1 MALQP
6 VVKRSV
12 SGDVFEQIVA
22 DVLSGELAPGA
33 TLPSERQLAEA
44 LGVSRPAVREALQR
58 LAAAGLVSVRQGDA
72 TTVLDYRRG
81 AGLEVLPRLLV
92 QAGELDP
99 AVARSILEARLH
111 NGPKVA
117 ELAAARSPRAH
128 TEPDAAPYADGTATT
143 TPSADRSGRTTP
155 TSTSSATDK
164 GDTSHTESAETTP
177 PSGTTASSTTTPG
190 ATTPGATTS
199 DRSASGTTT
208 FGTTP
213 SDTTTPDKTASGTA
227 VSGATTSGTNDFG
240 ATTSGAT
247 TSGATTSGAT
257 TSGTTTSGATTSG
270 TTTSGTTT
278 SGAAASSA
286 RPSGGTATTADT
298 GPAIFDALLA
308 SVEALAA
315 EGDPVVRQRL
325 ALDFWDHVVDAAD
338 SIVFRLMFNMLRAA
352 YEPALVALAPI
363 MSAEVGNVGAY
374 RELAA
379 AIVAGRPQEAA
390 ETARALLEPAT
401 TALIEVLGGH

>member
-117 ELAAARSPRAH
+117 ELAAAR
-128 TEPDAAPYADGTATT
+128 AARTGAAAYADGTATT
-143 TPSADRSGRTTP
+143 TPPADSAGI
-155 TSTSSATDK
+155 TSTSTTSRAT
-164 GDTSHTESAETTP
+164 P
-177 PSGTTASSTTTPG
+177 SST
-190 ATTPGATTS
+190 
-199 DRSASGTTT
+199 
-208 FGTTP
+208 
-213 SDTTTPDKTASGTA
+213 
-227 VSGATTSGTNDFG
+227 N
-240 ATTSGAT
+240 TSGAT
-247 TSGATTSGAT
+247 ATAADEKPGQ
-257 TSGTTTSGATTSG
+257 
-270 TTTSGTTT
+270 
-278 SGAAASSA
+278 AAS
-286 RPSGGTATTADT
+286 
-298 GPAIFDALLA
+298 FDALTA
-308 SVEALAA
+308 SVEMLAA
-315 EGDPVVRQRL
+315 AEDAVARQRL

-390 ETARALLEPAT
+390 EAARALLEPAT

>member
-12 SGDVFEQIVA
+12 SGDVFEQIAA

-58 LAAAGLVSVRQGDA
+58 LAAAGLVAVRQGDA

-92 QAGELDP
+92 QGGELDP

-117 ELAAARSPRAH
+117 ELAATRLADESQSGDDVA
-128 TEPDAAPYADGTATT
+128 TAA
-143 TPSADRSGRTTP
+143 SAP
-155 TSTSSATDK
+155 P
-164 GDTSHTESAETTP
+164 TP
-177 PSGTTASSTTTPG
+177 PDNAHGHPA
-190 ATTPGATTS
+190 AH
-199 DRSASGTTT
+199 RE
-208 FGTTP
+208 
-213 SDTTTPDKTASGTA
+213 A
-227 VSGATTSGTNDFG
+227 VRVT
-240 ATTSGAT
+240 
-247 TSGATTSGAT
+247 
-257 TSGTTTSGATTSG
+257 
-270 TTTSGTTT
+270 
-278 SGAAASSA
+278 
-286 RPSGGTATTADT
+286 
-298 GPAIFDALLA
+298 LA
-308 SVEALAA
+308 QCLEALAA
-315 EGDPVVRQRL
+315 EEDPVAEQRH
-325 ALDFWDHVVDAAD
+325 AMEFWDHVVDAAD

-352 YEPALVALAPI
+352 YEPALAALAPI
-363 MSAEVGNVGAY
+363 MSAEVGNVEAY

-390 ETARALLEPAT
+390 DIARALLEPAT

>member
-117 ELAAARSPRAH
+117 ELAAARAARTNA
-128 TEPDAAPYADGTATT
+128 EPDAAAYADGTAAA
-143 TPSADRSGRTTP
+143 TPLADSSGITAP
-155 TSTSSATDK
+155 TSTSSATGK
-164 GDTSHTESAETTP
+164 GADSHTGSAETTR
-177 PSGTTASSTTTPG
+177 PSGTTSSDG
-190 ATTPGATTS
+190 A
-199 DRSASGTTT
+199 
-208 FGTTP
+208 
-213 SDTTTPDKTASGTA
+213 
-227 VSGATTSGTNDFG
+227 
-240 ATTSGAT
+240 TSGAT
-247 TSGATTSGAT
+247 TSDTTPGTAASGGATSDTTTPGTTISGTATSGAAASGAAASDAT
-257 TSGTTTSGATTSG
+257 TPGTTTPDTTTSDTATPGTTTSG

-278 SGAAASSA
+278 PGTTTSTAHEKPAHAA
-286 RPSGGTATTADT
+286 P
-298 GPAIFDALLA
+298 FDALMA
-308 SVEALAA
+308 SVEMLATA
-315 EGDPVVRQRL
+315 EDPVAQQRL

>member
-12 SGDVFEQIVA
+12 SADVFEQIAA

-117 ELAAARSPRAH
+117 ELAARRV
-128 TEPDAAPYADGTATT
+128 GVI
-143 TPSADRSGRTTP
+143 
-155 TSTSSATDK
+155 
-164 GDTSHTESAETTP
+164 
-177 PSGTTASSTTTPG
+177 G
-190 ATTPGATTS
+190 AGEI
-199 DRSASGTTT
+199 
-208 FGTTP
+208 
-213 SDTTTPDKTASGTA
+213 
-227 VSGATTSGTNDFG
+227 
-240 ATTSGAT
+240 
-247 TSGATTSGAT
+247 
-257 TSGTTTSGATTSG
+257 
-270 TTTSGTTT
+270 
-278 SGAAASSA
+278 
-286 RPSGGTATTADT
+286 RP
-298 GPAIFDALLA
+298 LLEA
-308 SVEALAA
+308 SVEALAV
-315 EGDPVVRQRL
+315 EQDPIARQRH
-325 ALDFWDHVVDAAD
+325 AMEFWDHVVDAAD

-352 YEPALVALAPI
+352 YEPALAALAPI
-363 MSAEVGNVGAY
+363 MSAEVGNVEAY

-379 AIVAGRPQEAA
+379 AIAAGRPQKAA
-390 ETARALLEPAT
+390 TTARALLEPAT
-401 TALIEVLGGH
+401 TALIEVLGGPPVTHS

>member
-12 SGDVFEQIVA
+12 SGDVFEQIAA

-58 LAAAGLVSVRQGDA
+58 LAAAGLVAVRQGDA

-111 NGPKVA
+111 NAPKVA
-117 ELAAARSPRAH
+117 ELAAVRL
-128 TEPDAAPYADGTATT
+128 G
-143 TPSADRSGRTTP
+143 
-155 TSTSSATDK
+155 ATD
-164 GDTSHTESAETTP
+164 SA
-177 PSGTTASSTTTPG
+177 
-190 ATTPGATTS
+190 
-199 DRSASGTTT
+199 
-208 FGTTP
+208 
-213 SDTTTPDKTASGTA
+213 A
-227 VSGATTSGTNDFG
+227 V
-240 ATTSGAT
+240 
-247 TSGATTSGAT
+247 
-257 TSGTTTSGATTSG
+257 
-270 TTTSGTTT
+270 
-278 SGAAASSA
+278 GAA
-286 RPSGGTATTADT
+286 
-298 GPAIFDALLA
+298 LA
-308 SVEALAA
+308 GSVDALAA
-315 EGDPVVRQRL
+315 EADPVAQQRH
-325 ALDFWDHVVDAAD
+325 AMQFWDHVVDAAD

-363 MSAEVGNVGAY
+363 MSAEVGNVEAY
-374 RELAA
+374 RALAA

-390 ETARALLEPAT
+390 DIARALLEPAT
-401 TALIEVLGGH
+401 TALIGVLGGH

>member
-12 SGDVFEQIVA
+12 SADVFEQIAA

-117 ELAAARSPRAH
+117 ELAARRIGVIGS
-128 TEPDAAPYADGTATT
+128 E
-143 TPSADRSGRTTP
+143 
-155 TSTSSATDK
+155 
-164 GDTSHTESAETTP
+164 E
-177 PSGTTASSTTTPG
+177 
-190 ATTPGATTS
+190 
-199 DRSASGTTT
+199 
-208 FGTTP
+208 
-213 SDTTTPDKTASGTA
+213 
-227 VSGATTSGTNDFG
+227 V
-240 ATTSGAT
+240 
-247 TSGATTSGAT
+247 
-257 TSGTTTSGATTSG
+257 
-270 TTTSGTTT
+270 
-278 SGAAASSA
+278 
-286 RPSGGTATTADT
+286 RP
-298 GPAIFDALLA
+298 LLAA
-308 SVEALAA
+308 SVEALDLA
-315 EGDPVVRQRL
+315 EDAIAQQRH
-325 ALDFWDHVVDAAD
+325 AMEFWDHVVDAAD

-352 YEPALVALAPI
+352 YEPALAALAPI
-363 MSAEVGNVGAY
+363 MSAEVGNVEAY

-379 AIVAGRPQEAA
+379 AIAAGRPQKAA
-390 ETARALLEPAT
+390 TTARALLEPAT
-401 TALIEVLGGH
+401 TALIEVLGGPPVTHS

>member
-12 SGDVFEQIVA
+12 SADVFEQIAA

-117 ELAAARSPRAH
+117 ELAARRV
-128 TEPDAAPYADGTATT
+128 AAI
-143 TPSADRSGRTTP
+143 
-155 TSTSSATDK
+155 
-164 GDTSHTESAETTP
+164 
-177 PSGTTASSTTTPG
+177 G
-190 ATTPGATTS
+190 AGE
-199 DRSASGTTT
+199 
-208 FGTTP
+208 
-213 SDTTTPDKTASGTA
+213 
-227 VSGATTSGTNDFG
+227 V
-240 ATTSGAT
+240 
-247 TSGATTSGAT
+247 
-257 TSGTTTSGATTSG
+257 
-270 TTTSGTTT
+270 
-278 SGAAASSA
+278 
-286 RPSGGTATTADT
+286 RP
-298 GPAIFDALLA
+298 LLNA
-308 SVEALAA
+308 SVEALAV
-315 EGDPVVRQRL
+315 EPDPIIQQRH
-325 ALDFWDHVVDAAD
+325 AMEFWDHIVDAAD

-352 YEPALVALAPI
+352 YEPALAALAPI
-363 MSAEVGNVGAY
+363 MSAEVGNVEAY

-379 AIVAGRPQEAA
+379 ATAAGRPQKAA
-390 ETARALLEPAT
+390 TTARALLEPAT
-401 TALIEVLGGH
+401 TALIEVLGGPSVTHS